1 MRDWVTS
8 GIERSG
14 HRASG
19 APIHPLT
26 QSHIARIQPVSSVA
40 VLGAGDIGGAVASR
54 LAARGKF
61 RTIRLIDARDCVAAG
76 KALDIQQTGPIDH
89 SDTRLEG
96 TADVLA
102 AAGASVI
109 VIADRFDAGEW
120 QGDDGLTLIRRL
132 AAAGT
137 AAPFVFAGPSQTA
150 LMEAA
155 ARELRVPA
163 DRLVGTAASA
173 LVGAARSLIGLALD
187 GAGDDVRVSVNGRPP
202 SFVLGW
208 SAATVAG
215 SLVSDRLPAHRLLAI
230 GRSLQGL
237 WPPGPSAIAA
247 ATARVVEALA
257 FGSRRLE
264 TALTVLDGLS
274 TSLEA
279 GEFGA
284 RHRSALLPLALD
296 RGRVQRRVMPTLSRQ
311 ELTEVESAIVGRTQ

>member
-1 MRDWVTS
+1 MSV
-8 GIERSG
+8 
-14 HRASG
+14 
-19 APIHPLT
+19 
-26 QSHIARIQPVSSVA
+26 IAI
-40 VLGAGDIGGAVASR
+40 LGAGDIGGAVASR
-54 LAARGKF
+54 LAAGGKF
-61 RTIRLIDARDCVAAG
+61 RTIRLIDARESVAAG

-96 TADVLA
+96 AADALA

-109 VIADRFDAGEW
+109 VVADRVEGGEW
-120 QGDDGLTLIRRL
+120 SGDDGLGLVRRL
-132 AAAGT
+132 VAAGT

-150 LMEAA
+150 LMESV

-173 LVGAARSLIGLALD
+173 LVGAARSLVGLALD

-202 SFVLGW
+202 SFVVGW

-230 GRSLQGL
+230 SRSLQGL

-247 ATARVVEALA
+247 ATAHVVEALA

-264 TALTVLDGLS
+264 TALTVLDG
-274 TSLEA
+274 
-279 GEFGA
+279 EFGA
-284 RHRSALLPLALD
+284 RHRAALLPLALD
-296 RGRVQRRVMPTLSRQ
+296 RGRVQRRVIPTLSRQ
-311 ELTEVESAIVGRTQ
+311 ELTEVESAILGRAQ